1 MRFTTRCSCTSPNRM
16 RLVRTSA
23 AARTQRQ
30 KRQDRSHLSS
40 NVRVRFRLLA
50 WRSQHAEPRPQPVLP
65 PRIGKQYRQAV
76 RVDCASG
83 ARLGAEGGGIRASE
97 ACNFVHMI
105 VPVERDWV
113 LKVVVSAVG
122 LDAAQTAGTHR
133 VGLRI
138 RL

>member
-1 MRFTTRCSCTSPNRM
+1 M
-16 RLVRTSA
+16 RLLRTSA

-76 RVDCASG
+76 RVLLDATRLRGVQLRAHDCASG
-83 ARLGAEGGGIRASE
+83 ARLG
-97 ACNFVHMI
+97 C
-105 VPVERDWV
+105 
-113 LKVVVSAVG
+113 
-122 LDAAQTAGTHR
+122 
-133 VGLRI
+133 
-138 RL
+138 